1 MNEFVFYE
9 EILGLPDLQ
18 ITAIEK
24 KQTKLLIHGRFIVK
38 QAHCPICQQLTGVIN
53 QVEVRKFRDLKI
65 SEREVWLHL
74 ILPQFHCFTCNR
86 YFFEHPTWV
95 EPGKSYTR
103 RQAKWIFELCEKQ
116 AFTQVAALA
125 DMCHKTVERLFYRTA
140 KNYINLPKRYAQVR
154 KLGIDEI
161 AHRKGKKAYVCVL
174 TDLERGIQ
182 LDLLPNRKKSTLLA
196 HFRTLGDKFC
206 QQIQAVSCDIW
217 PPYLQVAAACFPQ
230 AYVVIDRFHVVK
242 LLNNVLNTE
251 RRKVRHLFSKKDD
264 FKKLKWLLFKR
275 KNACSEEENLYL
287 ASAFKQAPTLERL
300 YQLCVQF
307 NELFDQAVSKN
318 DLVEGLK
325 KWMKKAQEQTNFL
338 LDKFSKTLITWQEQ
352 ITNFAKERLTN
363 AVTEGLNNYLRYVK
377 RISFG
382 LPNFENMRTRI
393 LVASA

>member
-1 MNEFVFYE
+1 MNEFAFYE
-9 EILGLPDLQ
+9 EVLGLPDLH

-24 KQTKLLIHGRFIVK
+24 EPTKLLIHGRFVVK
-38 QAHCPICQQLTGVIN
+38 QALCPICQQPTGVIH

-65 SEREVWLHL
+65 SEREVWLYL
-74 ILPQFHCFTCNR
+74 TLPQFHCFTCNR

-95 EPGKSYTR
+95 APGKSYTQ
-103 RQAKWIFELCEKQ
+103 RQAKWVFELCEKQ
-116 AFTQVAALA
+116 SFTQVAALA
-125 DMCHKTVERLFYRTA
+125 DMCHKTVERLFYSAA
-140 KNYINLPKRYAQVR
+140 KNYIDLPKRYAQVR

-182 LDLLPNRKKSTLLA
+182 LDILPNRKKSILLS
-196 HFRTLGDKFC
+196 HFKGLGDKFC
-206 QQIQAVSCDIW
+206 QQIQAVACDIW

-230 AYVVIDRFHVVK
+230 AYAVIDRFHVVK

-251 RRKVRHLFSKKDD
+251 RRKVRSLFHRQDD
-264 FKKLKWLLFKR
+264 FKQLKWLLFKQQS
-275 KNACSEEENLYL
+275 ACSKEEKLYL
-287 ASAFKQAPTLERL
+287 ATAFKQAPTLETL
-300 YQLCVQF
+300 YQSRVQF
-307 NELFDQAVSKN
+307 NELFDQATSK
-318 DLVEGLK
+318 DELLEGLH
-325 KWMKKAQEQTNFL
+325 KWMERAREQTNSL
-338 LDKFSKTLITWQEQ
+338 VDKFSRTLTNWQKE
-352 ITNFAKERLTN
+352 IANFAKERLTN